1 MNAMIILIRCRSA
14 EADKRRLRQRIE
26 QRREAM
32 TCITPRMDA
41 VGGSRGG
48 SSGDKIGNLM
58 ADVSE
63 LEGALAA
70 REEAHRVE
78 VAAACA
84 LLDLL
89 PESESA
95 VMYSFYVS
103 GSKVPLIA
111 KQLGFTDG
119 YVRKLKAEGMK
130 RLSELQPEA
139 VTAALPGWYLD
150 AYPGPAFG
158 SGILQGDARAV

>member
-95 VMYSFYVS
+95 VMYSFYIS
-103 GSKVPLIA
+103 GNKVPLIA
-111 KQLGFTDG
+111 KLKGFTDG
-119 YVRKLKAEGMK
+119 YVRKLKAEGM
-130 RLSELQPEA
+130 RLLNDLSPETVA
-139 VTAALPGWYLD
+139 SSLPGWYLE
-150 AYPGPAFG
+150 AYPGPSFG
-158 SGILQGDARAV
+158 SNAPRGQAQAV